1 MENQPASPPKPVSE
15 IWRPDLIVL
24 PRLTLARRAFRLFY
38 RFCTKLLVL
47 ILMRATVRG
56 VENVPKKG
64 PALIVGNHSGD
75 VDVVL
80 GAAVIPHS
88 AEWIGKIEN
97 RDDHWLVGP
106 VFRAYGFIW
115 IHRGKPD
122 KRALRIALDA
132 LAEGRMVVIAPE
144 GRQTLT
150 GGLEG
155 GTDGAT
161 FLALKSGAPV
171 VPIAIS
177 GVENVNVYGSWKM
190 WQRAKVAV
198 TVGKPFYIREQAD
211 RRDSIRA
218 GTRQIMETLARLL
231 PSERRGL
238 YSYVTKELE
247 PE

>member
-1 MENQPASPPKPVSE
+1 MPDQPSAPPKPVSE

-38 RFCTKLLVL
+38 RFCMKLLVL
-47 ILMRATVRG
+47 MLMRASLRG
-56 VENVPKKG
+56 IENIPKKG
-64 PALIVGNHSGD
+64 PALIVGNHTGD

-115 IHRGKPD
+115 IHRGRPD
-122 KRALRIALDA
+122 KRALRVALDA
-132 LAEGRMVVIAPE
+132 LAEGRMVVMAPE

-171 VPIAIS
+171 VPIAMS
-177 GVENVNVYGSWKM
+177 GTENNNIYGNMKKWRRANVT
-190 WQRAKVAV
+190 V

-218 GTRQIMETLARLL
+218 GTRQIMEVLARML
-231 PSERRGL
+231 PAERRGQ
-238 YSYVTKELE
+238 YSYVSSDTHTE
-247 PE
+247 

>member
-1 MENQPASPPKPVSE
+1 MPDQPSAPPKPVTE
-15 IWRPDLIVL
+15 VWRPELIVL
-24 PRLTLARRAFRLFY
+24 PRLTPARRAFRLFY
-38 RFCTKLLVL
+38 RFCMKLIVL
-47 ILMRATVRG
+47 FTMRATVSG
-56 VENVPKKG
+56 IENIPKRG
-64 PALIVGNHSGD
+64 PALIIGNHSGD
-75 VDVVL
+75 ADVVL

-88 AEWIGKIEN
+88 ADWIGKIEN

-122 KRALRIALDA
+122 RRALRVALDA
-132 LAEGRMVVIAPE
+132 LAEGRMVVMAPE

-150 GGLEG
+150 GGLED

-171 VPIAIS
+171 VPIAMA
-177 GVENVNVYGSWKM
+177 GTENANVYGNLKKWR
-190 WQRAKVAV
+190 RAKVTV
-198 TVGKPFYIREQAD
+198 TVGEPFHIREQAD

-218 GTRQIMETLARLL
+218 GTCQIMETLARML
-231 PSERRGL
+231 PPERRGQ
-238 YSYVTKELE
+238 YSYVSQQSE

>member
-1 MENQPASPPKPVSE
+1 MPDQPSAPPKPVSE

-38 RFCTKLLVL
+38 RFCMKLIVL
-47 ILMRATVRG
+47 FTMRAAVRG
-56 VENVPKKG
+56 VENIPKKG
-64 PALIVGNHSGD
+64 PALIVGNHSGNA
-75 VDVVL
+75 DVVL

-115 IHRGKPD
+115 IHRGRPD
-122 KRALRIALDA
+122 KRALRVALDA

-171 VPIAIS
+171 IPIAIS
-177 GVENVNVYGSWKM
+177 GAENANVYGSWKKRR
-190 WQRAKVAV
+190 RAQVAV

-218 GTRQIMETLARLL
+218 GTRQIMETLARML
-231 PSERRGL
+231 PPERRGQ
-238 YSYVTKELE
+238 YGYVSDSSERE
-247 PE
+247 

>member
-1 MENQPASPPKPVSE
+1 MPNQPSSPPKPVTE

-24 PRLTLARRAFRLFY
+24 PQRTLLRRAFRLFY
-38 RFCTKLLVL
+38 RFCMKLIVL
-47 ILMRATVRG
+47 FTMRLTVSG
-56 VENVPKKG
+56 LENIPKQG
-64 PALIVGNHSGD
+64 PALLIGNHSGD
-75 VDVVL
+75 ADVIV

-88 AEWIGKIEN
+88 AEWVGKIEN

-122 KRALRIALDA
+122 KRALRVVLDA
-132 LAEGRMVVIAPE
+132 LAEGRMVVMAPE

-150 GGLEG
+150 GGLEE

-171 VPIAIS
+171 VPIAMA
-177 GVENVNVYGSWKM
+177 GTENSNIYGGIK
-190 WQRAKVAV
+190 QRRRARV
-198 TVGKPFYIREQAD
+198 TVTIGKPFHIREQPD

-218 GTRQIMETLARLL
+218 GTRQIMEALARLL
-231 PSERRGL
+231 PPERRGPYDYL
-238 YSYVTKELE
+238 SELE
-247 PE
+247 

>member
-24 PRLTLARRAFRLFY
+24 PRLTPARRAFRLFY
-38 RFCTKLLVL
+38 RLCTKLLVL
-47 ILMRATVRG
+47 TLMRVTVRG
-56 VENVPKKG
+56 VENIPKKG

-75 VDVVL
+75 ADVVV
-80 GAAVIPHS
+80 GASVIPHS
-88 AEWIGKIEN
+88 AEWVGKIEN

-122 KRALRIALDA
+122 KRALRVALDA

-171 VPIAIS
+171 IPIAMA
-177 GVENVNVYGSWKM
+177 GTENSNVYGSLKQWR
-190 WQRAKVAV
+190 RAKVTV

-218 GTRQIMETLARLL
+218 GTRQIMEALARML
-231 PSERRGL
+231 PPERRGL
-238 YSYVTKELE
+238 YNYVSEESGLE
-247 PE
+247 